1 MFTYLNG
8 WENIVHRSSYAMT
21 SFLHSLSL
29 SIYLS
34 MHQYRCCFS
43 KPSLCL
49 LMFLP
54 TSSAFRYHDSMTAK
68 RQIIVYMHLSYMCL
82 SVHFNAPVICVR
94 CVCMSEMWNADGE
107 MVLMLMMMMWWYETH
122 QNMGNYVWVV
132 GKSAPLFLDD
142 LELLWMRGFIWV
154 CGLFTLVAFICP
166 STHDGGCCVSCAWC
180 HQHSSLF
187 SF

>member
-1 MFTYLNG
+1 MRHLQHVRQLIGPAWDASIFACGRFFIFPPFMPLNRFV
-8 WENIVHRSSYAMT
+8 WFHHKKNDRSLECLLIWTAERT
-21 SFLHSLSL
+21 SFIVLRMRWLLSFTLSL

-82 SVHFNAPVICVR
+82 SVHFNAPVSVR

-107 MVLMLMMMMWWYETH
+107 MVLMLMLMMMMWWYETH
-122 QNMGNYVWVV
+122 QNMGNYV
-132 GKSAPLFLDD
+132 
-142 LELLWMRGFIWV
+142 
-154 CGLFTLVAFICP
+154 
-166 STHDGGCCVSCAWC
+166 
-180 HQHSSLF
+180 
-187 SF
+187 